1 VGGQSL
7 PAATGGPQQAQPSCI
22 RESLDLNIPFLLFSN
37 EQLSN
42 EVENSAP
49 SAGSAELVSGGEGP
63 LPGGDGEV
71 LCLLWG
77 APPPHIHLIFTL
89 PSDPI
94 TNAVNTVKTLL
105 LGRRWVGDLL
115 HQVRFTFRRNAKVL
129 NKPQPHSPIA
139 FVLPAMSMLG
149 LGTWGQV
156 CLLGSAGYVLLGTC
170 GW

>member
-1 VGGQSL
+1 VYHFYQTSCAPGIVGFREDSEQEGAGVLQVGGQSL

-22 RESLDLNIPFLLFSN
+22 
-37 EQLSN
+37 Q
-42 EVENSAP
+42 
-49 SAGSAELVSGGEGP
+49 LVSGGEGP